1 MQCTRL
7 MYMTDMLYPPLMQ
20 ETAVVEV
27 ENDMAKSL
35 LQISHLKSQ
44 LKRLQ
49 ATVDEQ
55 STAMDTQNKLIS
67 QTEAEIGRNNA
78 LIERKQTQIDQF
90 NKKISQKLSK
100 MDGVG

>member
-1 MQCTRL
+1 
-7 MYMTDMLYPPLMQ
+7 MQ

-35 LQISHLKSQ
+35 LQISHLNSH

-55 STAMDTQNKLIS
+55 KTAMDSQNKLIS

-100 MDGVG
+100 MDGVGEGRGDY